1 MKYKTGDVVE
11 IRDFQD
17 MKLEYGW
24 ENIFKESLDNGFDI
38 GMVALCNEM
47 VNIKKV
53 INDYYTIE
61 GEPWFITDEMIK

>member
-38 GMVALCNEM
+38 GMVALSNEM
-47 VNIKKV
+47 VTIKKV